1 MPSAEESLK
10 GDSALE
16 EAFCGHQSAVPR
28 TLYVVGTP
36 LGNLGD
42 LTLRAM
48 RILRTCDSVACET
61 PRVTQHLLASLG
73 IGRKPLFTYRD
84 AGEIKSAQHIVTL
97 LQQGK
102 SVALVSDAGIPTISD
117 PGYRLIKLCC
127 EQAIPVVP
135 IPGPCA
141 ALTALSVSGFP
152 SQAFLFL
159 GFLPPKSGAQ
169 LRLFTIHKTFSGT
182 LILYE
187 SPHRIRRLIERLQ
200 AFFEPERWVFV
211 AREMTKRNESFYRF
225 QLKNMDPTLF
235 LEKGEYV
242 VLIAPQMD

>member
-1 MPSAEESLK
+1 MPSVAESLE
-10 GDSALE
+10 GDAAIGE
-16 EAFCGHQSAVPR
+16 TFCGHQSAVPG

-42 LTLRAM
+42 LTLRALH
-48 RILRTCDSVACET
+48 ILRTCDSIACET
-61 PRVTQHLLASLG
+61 PRVTQHLLTALS
-73 IGRKPLFTYRD
+73 IGPKLLFTYRD
-84 AGEIKSAQHIVTL
+84 AGEIKSAQHLVTL

-102 SVALVSDAGIPTISD
+102 SVALVSDAGMPTISD
-117 PGYRLIKLCC
+117 PGYRLIKLCR

-152 SQAFLFL
+152 SHVFLFL

-169 LRLFTIHKTFSGT
+169 LRLFATHKAFPGT

-187 SPHRIRRLIERLQ
+187 SPHRIRKLIERLQ
-200 AFFEPERWVFV
+200 ASFEPERWIFI
-211 AREMTKRNESFYRF
+211 AREMTKRNETFYRSP
-225 QLKNMDPTLF
+225 LKTLNPS
-235 LEKGEYV
+235 LLPEKGEYV